1 MRMRPAAVVPTGSI
15 AFFIIL
21 FDTGRTIHWHT
32 RGRLLYFYLFV
43 NITLVQVILIC

>member
-32 RGRLLYFYLFV
+32 RGRLLYFYLF
-43 NITLVQVILIC
+43 LILHLCKSS